1 MNIKEKRREPVG
13 ACVGLGLLGW
23 AGSGSVI
30 VVVAAFLM
38 ALPVFSTV
46 GGGRGLMA
54 LSWRVGGLMK

>member
-13 ACVGLGLLGW
+13 AFVGLGLLGW

-38 ALPVFSTV
+38 AL
-46 GGGRGLMA
+46 
-54 LSWRVGGLMK
+54 SWGVGGLMK